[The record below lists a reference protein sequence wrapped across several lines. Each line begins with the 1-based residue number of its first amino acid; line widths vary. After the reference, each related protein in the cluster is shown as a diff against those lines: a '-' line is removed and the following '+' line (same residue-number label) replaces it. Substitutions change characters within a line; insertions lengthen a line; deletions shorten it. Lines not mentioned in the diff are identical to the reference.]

1 MLNELKNKERHQTLS
16 YAYNQTEPILYAV
29 KEIVP
34 QERMIREGEEY
45 VAVVMLLIG
54 LVLIGVSYVE
64 MMKIRLVVRKEELK
78 EKVREIMEEGR
89 MIEIWF
95 NDRGYGWR
103 LRGSYGSDID
113 NIFDINIMLN
123 LLA

>member
-1 MLNELKNKERHQTLS
+1 MKNKERHQTLS

-29 KEIVP
+29 NEIVP

-45 VAVVMLLIG
+45 VAVVMLLMG

-89 MIEIWF
+89 MIEI
-95 NDRGYGWR
+95 
-103 LRGSYGSDID
+103 
-113 NIFDINIMLN
+113 
-123 LLA
+123 